1 MLKPLLLSPAVLLLA
16 FVSVASAQK
25 PSHKTAPAAEEPATP
40 KTINVEPPRPE
51 VKQIYKFDC
60 AMCHGDTGNGK
71 TDLATSM
78 NLVLDDWSS
87 SATLSGKT
95 DDELYKIIRS
105 GKDKMPPEDA
115 SRAKDDEIR
124 GLVKYIRSLGKN
136 GPATPPAAQPATEP
150 ASQPA
155 APTAPAATPTSPTAK

>member
-78 NLVLDDWSS
+78 NLTLDDWSS
-87 SATLSGKT
+87 SATLSGKS
-95 DDELYKIIRS
+95 DEDLYKIIRN

-124 GLVKYIRSLGKN
+124 GLVKYIRNLGKN
-136 GPATPPAAQPATEP
+136 APAAQPAAQPATEP
-150 ASQPA
+150 AAKPA
-155 APTAPAATPTSPTAK
+155 DPAATPTSPTAK

>member
-25 PSHKTAPAAEEPATP
+25 PSHKTPPAAAEPATP
-40 KTINVEPPRPE
+40 KTINVEAPRPE

-78 NLVLDDWSS
+78 NLTLDDWSS
-87 SATLSGKT
+87 SATLSGKS
-95 DDELYKIIRS
+95 DEDLYKIIRN

-124 GLVKYIRSLGKN
+124 GLVKYIRNLGKN
-136 GPATPPAAQPATEP
+136 APAAQPAAQPATEP
-150 ASQPA
+150 AAKPA
-155 APTAPAATPTSPTAK
+155 DPAATPTSPTAK

>member
-1 MLKPLLLSPAVLLLA
+1 MLKPLLLSPVVLLLA
-16 FVSVASAQK
+16 LVPLASGQK
-25 PSHKTAPAAEEPATP
+25 PRKPAPAAEEPATP

-60 AMCHGDTGNGK
+60 AVCHGETGNGK

-78 NLVLDDWSS
+78 SLTLGDWTS
-87 SATLSGKT
+87 SATLAGKS
-95 DDELYKIIRS
+95 DEELYKIIRN

-136 GPATPPAAQPATEP
+136 APAMQPASQPATEP
-150 ASQPA
+150 ASKPA
-155 APTAPAATPTSPTAK
+155 DPAATPTSPTAR